1 MTNQKRLEV
10 AVGILRN
17 DKQQILIAQR
27 PDGKVMSGLWEFP
40 GGKVEPGEPVFDA
53 LKREF
58 KEELDLDILAAEPW
72 LQTTYDYAEFPVRL
86 HVWQVSDYQ
95 GEPSSMEQQAFK
107 FVDACELSQ
116 YEFPKA
122 NTSIVDALLILES

>member
-1 MTNQKRLEV
+1 MTNRKTLDV

-17 DKQQILIAQR
+17 SQQQILIAQR
-27 PDGKVMSGLWEFP
+27 PAGKVMAGLWEFP

-53 LKREF
+53 LQREF
-58 KEELDLDILAAEPW
+58 KEELDLDILAAEAW
-72 LQTTYDYAEFPVRL
+72 LQTSYDYAEFPVRL
-86 HVWQVSDYQ
+86 HVWQVTEYQ

-107 FVDACELSQ
+107 WVSADELNQ

-122 NTSIVDALLILES
+122 NVSIVKALVESA